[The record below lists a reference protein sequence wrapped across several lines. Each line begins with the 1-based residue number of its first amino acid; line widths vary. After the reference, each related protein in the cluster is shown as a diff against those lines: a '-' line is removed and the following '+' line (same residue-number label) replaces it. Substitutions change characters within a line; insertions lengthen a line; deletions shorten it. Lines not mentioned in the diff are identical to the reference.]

1 MKQRDWVADGSVTLA
16 AEEIS
21 DFCSCDE
28 DLDDSKRVINLT
40 LQVRNAFELYKDA
53 VRTAL

>member
-1 MKQRDWVADGSVTLA
+1 MKQRHCVADGSVTLA
-16 AEEIS
+16 AEEVS
-21 DFCSCDE
+21 DFYSCDE
-28 DLDDSKRVINLT
+28 HLDDSKRIINLT